1 MAPFKAFAG
10 ETGPL
15 RYALAASLLLLAQPL
30 SVMLIFH
37 IAGWPLVSD
46 ASFWFLPLRRL
57 ALVRTLSAAQA
68 AIAFAL
74 SLAATGTLA
83 VLSFRRA
90 RWSRVGYFFAALTIV
105 PGVQIV
111 AVAILALLP
120 RDEVA
125 PDPEPGFAI
134 AHIIQ
139 GLIAGG
145 AIIVLAV
152 LVSALSFGAYGW
164 SLFVMTPL
172 LVGVT
177 TGYLANRRHLLGAG
191 RTAMIV
197 LAAAAL
203 GTVSL
208 ILFALEGLVCILLAS
223 PLGALAALLG
233 GAIGR
238 AAAKAGHSG
247 NRPLL
252 GLALLPGLFAL
263 EGAMPPSVPIETHA
277 AIDIDAPP
285 SAVWAALIDAA
296 PVTGSPGLVGVTG
309 LAYPVRGRLLGAGV
323 GAIRLGDF
331 STGTAREQ
339 VVEWRPDHRLAF
351 RVLHQPPAME
361 EMSPYRHVHAPH
373 VNGYFTTGE
382 TRFSLIALAGQ
393 RTRLVV
399 DAAHRLRIDPALYWE
414 PLARLAIRLNVS
426 RVFDDIRVKAE
437 RSPLRDHRKAAG
449 YL

>member
-37 IAGWPLVSD
+37 IAGWPLAND

-57 ALVRTLSAAQA
+57 ALVRTLSATQA

-74 SLAATGTLA
+74 GLTVTGTLA

-90 RWSRVGYFFAALTIV
+90 QWSRVGYVFAALTIV

-111 AVAILALLP
+111 AAAILALLP
-120 RDEVA
+120 RNEVQ
-125 PDPEPGFAI
+125 PDPKSGFAI

-139 GLIAGG
+139 GLVAGV

-177 TGYLANRRHLLGAG
+177 TGYLANRRHELSAG
-191 RTAMIV
+191 STAMIV
-197 LAAAAL
+197 LAAAVL
-203 GTVSL
+203 GTASL
-208 ILFALEGLVCILLAS
+208 ILFALEGLVCILMAS
-223 PLGALAALLG
+223 PLGVLAALLG

-238 AAAKAGHSG
+238 AAARAGQSG

-277 AIDIDAPP
+277 AIDIAAPP

-296 PVTGSPGLVGVTG
+296 PITGGPGLVGVTG
-309 LAYPVRGRLLGAGV
+309 LAYPVRGRLLGTGV

-339 VVEWRPDHRLAF
+339 VVEWQPDHRLAF

-382 TRFSLIALAGQ
+382 TRFSLIALAGR

-399 DAAHRLRIDPALYWE
+399 AAAHRLRIDPALYWE

-426 RVFDDIRVKAE
+426 RVLDDIRVKAE
-437 RSPLRDHRKAAG
+437 LSPLRGHRKAAG
-449 YL
+449 YS